1 MQTKIAE
8 LEILHI
14 QRSEYE
20 EQTCGLHLSVLWK
33 RISI

>member
-1 MQTKIAE
+1 MQAKITE

-20 EQTCGLHLSVLWK
+20 ERACGLHLSVLWK